1 MGSLAS
7 RPKVPT
13 YTASPQVVYV
23 PAPSTSVT
31 ASATTSATSGSSAGS
46 TTQNTASSGTDTT
59 QTTSE
64 VTKEV
69 REDNLLRRSRGRL
82 STVLTG
88 FKGILSDTANTATSS
103 QRKSLL
109 GE

>member
-7 RPKVPT
+7 RPKVPS
-13 YTASPQVVYV
+13 YSASPQVVYV
-23 PAPSTSVT
+23 PAP
-31 ASATTSATSGSSAGS
+31 
-46 TTQNTASSGTDTT
+46 TASSPSTTNTSTSQSAGGSNVDAGTDST
-59 QTTSE
+59 QVTSE
-64 VTKEV
+64 VAKEV

>member
-7 RPKVPT
+7 RPKVPS
-13 YTASPQVVYV
+13 YSASPQVVYV
-23 PAPSTSVT
+23 PAP
-31 ASATTSATSGSSAGS
+31 
-46 TTQNTASSGTDTT
+46 TASSPSTTNTSTSQSAGGSNVDAGTDST
-59 QTTSE
+59 QVTSE
-64 VTKEV
+64 VAKEV

-88 FKGILSDTANTATSS
+88 FKGILSDTANTATNS

>member
-7 RPKVPT
+7 RPKVPS
-13 YTASPQVVYV
+13 YSASPQVVYV
-23 PAPSTSVT
+23 PAPTPSSP
-31 ASATTSATSGSSAGS
+31 ATTNTTTSQSTGGSNVDA
-46 TTQNTASSGTDTT
+46 GTDSS
-59 QTTSE
+59 QVTSE
-64 VTKEV
+64 AAKEV

>member
-7 RPKVPT
+7 RPKVPS
-13 YTASPQVVYV
+13 YSASPQVVYV
-23 PAPSTSVT
+23 PAP
-31 ASATTSATSGSSAGS
+31 
-46 TTQNTASSGTDTT
+46 TASSPSTTNTTTSQSTGGSNADAGTDST
-59 QTTSE
+59 QHTSE
-64 VTKEV
+64 VAKEV

-88 FKGILSDTANTATSS
+88 FKGILSDTANTAASS

>member
-7 RPKVPT
+7 RPKVPS
-13 YTASPQVVYV
+13 YSASPQVVYV
-23 PAPSTSVT
+23 PAP
-31 ASATTSATSGSSAGS
+31 
-46 TTQNTASSGTDTT
+46 TASSPSTTNTSTSQSAGGSNVDAGTDST
-59 QTTSE
+59 QVTSE
-64 VTKEV
+64 VAKEV
-69 REDNLLRRSRGRL
+69 REDNLLRRSRSRGRL

-88 FKGILSDTANTATSS
+88 FKGILSDTANTATNS